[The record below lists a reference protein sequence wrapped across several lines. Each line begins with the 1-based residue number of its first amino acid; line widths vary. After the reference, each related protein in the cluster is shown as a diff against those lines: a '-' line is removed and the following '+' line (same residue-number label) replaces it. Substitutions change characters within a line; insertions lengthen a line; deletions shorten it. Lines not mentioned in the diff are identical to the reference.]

1 MIQKSYDRLRAV
13 LYARRWA
20 FSRNPA
26 YFSFNSLGGDC
37 TNFVSQCLFAGSGVM
52 NYTPVF
58 GWFYRSGNDRTASW
72 TGVEYLY
79 NFLISNRGDGPAAQE
94 VSLCDVQLGDVIQ
107 LGRETGDFYH
117 SCLVVGFRGG
127 VPLVASHSL
136 DAYNKPLTRY
146 VFERVRF
153 LHITGVN
160 APQST

>member
-1 MIQKSYDRLRAV
+1 MIQKRYDRLRAV

-58 GWFYRSGNDRTASW
+58 GWFYRSANDRTASW
-72 TGVEYLY
+72 TGVEFLY

-94 VSLCDVQLGDVIQ
+94 VPLCDLQLGDVIQ

-160 APQST
+160 VPQST

>member
-1 MIQKSYDRLRAV
+1 MIQKRYDRLRAV

-58 GWFYRSGNDRTASW
+58 GWFYRSANDRTASW
-72 TGVEYLY
+72 TGVEFLY

-94 VSLCDVQLGDVIQ
+94 VPLCDLQLGDVIQ
-107 LGRETGDFYH
+107 LGRETGDFTTPASSWGSAAACRSLPPTLWTLTINRSPATSLNACG
-117 SCLVVGFRGG
+117 SCTSR
-127 VPLVASHSL
+127 A
-136 DAYNKPLTRY
+136 
-146 VFERVRF
+146 
-153 LHITGVN
+153 
-160 APQST
+160 

>member
-1 MIQKSYDRLRAV
+1 MTQKNYDRLRAV

-26 YFSFNSLGGDC
+26 YFNFSGLGGDC
-37 TNFVSQCLFAGSGVM
+37 TNFVSQCLYAGAGVM

-58 GWFYRSGNDRTASW
+58 GWFYRSANDRTASW

-79 NFLISNRGDGPAAQE
+79 NFLIANEGEGPTAEE
-94 VSLCDVQLGDVIQ
+94 VRLCDLQIGDIIQ

-117 SCLVVGFRGG
+117 SCLAVGFRGG

-136 DAYNKPLTRY
+136 DAFNKPLTSY
-146 VFERVRF
+146 VFEKARF

-160 APQST
+160 VP